1 MIGIYI
7 REAAM
12 MTMTCG
18 AGSDDTKRRAIV
30 PIDFK
35 LSSWRSQS
43 SKINYQ
49 KQYYGKEHSHLYRW
63 QKSTGHI
70 EESINNAVG
79 SVLTFGH
86 NM

>member
-35 LSSWRSQS
+35 LSSWRFTKQQNKLPETILWEGTFS
-43 SKINYQ
+43 SIQVAK
-49 KQYYGKEHSHLYRW
+49 KHWPYRRIDQQCSW
-63 QKSTGHI
+63 
-70 EESINNAVG
+70 
-79 SVLTFGH
+79 
-86 NM
+86 